1 MGLKNLDK
9 IHEAREITD
18 GIRDNLIFLSD
29 SSTSQ
34 MPKSICVVLEAALD
48 KVLLLL
54 DEAAEDMENRGQ
66 RCIVCKGEEFW

>member
-54 DEAAEDMENRGQ
+54 DEAAEDMENG
-66 RCIVCKGEEFW
+66 G